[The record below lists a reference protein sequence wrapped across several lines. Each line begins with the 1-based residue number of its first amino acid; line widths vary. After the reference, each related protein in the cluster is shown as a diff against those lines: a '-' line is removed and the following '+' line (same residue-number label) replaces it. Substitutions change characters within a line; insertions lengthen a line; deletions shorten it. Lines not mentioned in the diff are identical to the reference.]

1 MFKDNNTLGFNQV
14 KLENKVNN
22 NILEEYESES
32 VYEEVV
38 DDRKY
43 ITKTEGN
50 VDRTRSVI
58 RDKGKSKLQE
68 LSIILVN
75 IRNKENKALIDSGA
89 QSNFI
94 TPELV
99 VQLIKITRE
108 ENKWSRVEA
117 IARETSYSL
126 QDPIREGRHLQKF
139 NTSLMK

>member
-1 MFKDNNTLGFNQV
+1 M
-14 KLENKVNN
+14 
-22 NILEEYESES
+22 I
-32 VYEEVV
+32 
-38 DDRKY
+38 
-43 ITKTEGN
+43 
-50 VDRTRSVI
+50 
-58 RDKGKSKLQE
+58 DKGKSKLQE
-68 LSIILVN
+68 SLFIFPVK
-75 IRNKENKALIDSGA
+75 IRNKESRALIDSGA

-99 VQLIKITRE
+99 VQLIKIMRE

>member
-68 LSIILVN
+68 RCS
-75 IRNKENKALIDSGA
+75 S
-89 QSNFI
+89 F
-94 TPELV
+94 
-99 VQLIKITRE
+99 
-108 ENKWSRVEA
+108 W
-117 IARETSYSL
+117 
-126 QDPIREGRHLQKF
+126 
-139 NTSLMK
+139 

>member
-68 LSIILVN
+68 LSIISVN

-99 VQLIKITRE
+99 VQLIKIMRE

>member
-99 VQLIKITRE
+99 VQLIKIMRE